1 MNFETMKMLLS
12 EVGLKRFTKAKDYD
26 YTRACD
32 DMEEINVLLRKQVF
46 RIVERD
52 GLQLYCIHISCMGR
66 EFYSHLTSDPK
77 LLTKIKNEFS
87 KKIYRYKEYLEE
99 YYTSIHGKERTDKV
113 FRAWY

>member
-12 EVGLKRFTKAKDYD
+12 EVRPKRITKDSDYKS
-26 YTRACD
+26 ACN
-32 DMEEINVLLRKQVF
+32 DMEEINLLLRKQVF
-46 RIVERD
+46 RIVEID
-52 GLQLYCIHISCMGR
+52 GLQLYCVHISYSGR
-66 EFYSHLTSDPK
+66 GFYSHLTSDPK

-87 KKIYRYKEYLEE
+87 EKIYRYHEYLED